1 MRIDYKRQKARKY
14 KINIV
19 VTSYRN
25 RDKARYASGT
35 ETKPDTQRNTDK
47 ADTPKAQNEGN
58 RLLAF
63 DWNFL
68 GLLPCS
74 TNLI

>member
-1 MRIDYKRQKARKY
+1 ME
-14 KINIV
+14 
-19 VTSYRN
+19 
-25 RDKARYASGT
+25 DKSQGN
-35 ETKPDTQRNTDK
+35 TKLTLLSLLIRTHGKSDTATVE
-47 ADTPKAQNEGN
+47 NEGN

-74 TNLI
+74 RRLI